1 MMGMIIPRPD
11 FERSEI
17 RLLDGL
23 WYFEFDDYNQYTIEE
38 MNDISSYTKKI
49 LVPYPYQSKKS
60 GIGDESFHDIVWY
73 MKDFYVSDKTLNGNV
88 FLNFGAVDY
97 FSEIWLNGKKLG
109 EHKGGYDS
117 FKFEVS
123 KFLKRNNRLVIRV
136 VDKHEDQ
143 PRGKQDSNFHPSGC
157 RYMRVTG
164 IWQPVWIEKAGI
176 GYIEWFKVFP
186 KINGTIRIQ
195 VKMGGKL
202 DGSKLIVEVFFYE
215 GSVGYKSVEVNN
227 SFLDFEMELEEI
239 HLWSVDDPDIYTLTL
254 RIENSGEIEDVV
266 KGYFGLREISVRN
279 GNIFLNNKPLY
290 FQAVLDQGFY
300 PNGIYVPD
308 TPEDFLKDLKA
319 VKDLGFNG
327 VRAHQKPP
335 DPRYLYFADRLGVVI
350 WEEMGDWGMEINKKN
365 IEDFIVQWRNIVNRD
380 FNHPSIIAWVP
391 FNERNDLY
399 EDKVKQELVLCVYK
413 ETKNIDPTRLVIDT
427 SGYSHVATDIL
438 DIHDYRDTTKLTGL
452 QYKKLWD
459 EYRKGTS
466 EIPASGHLMSKAFN
480 YDGQPIIISEFGG
493 WGIEGQK
500 PILNRP
506 KIAYMVLPS
515 PFDVERKY
523 RDIVLAIAE
532 VSEIAGYCYTQL
544 YDVEGELNGFLT
556 YDRKWKV
563 DPVNIQK
570 VNVLAYKKWLENLK
584 NK

>member
-1 MMGMIIPRPD
+1 
-11 FERSEI
+11 
-17 RLLDGL
+17 
-23 WYFEFDDYNQYTIEE
+23 
-38 MNDISSYTKKI
+38 
-49 LVPYPYQSKKS
+49 
-60 GIGDESFHDIVWY
+60 
-73 MKDFYVSDKTLNGNV
+73 
-88 FLNFGAVDY
+88 
-97 FSEIWLNGKKLG
+97 
-109 EHKGGYDS
+109 
-117 FKFEVS
+117 
-123 KFLKRNNRLVIRV
+123 
-136 VDKHEDQ
+136 
-143 PRGKQDSNFHPSGC
+143 
-157 RYMRVTG
+157 
-164 IWQPVWIEKAGI
+164 
-176 GYIEWFKVFP
+176 
-186 KINGTIRIQ
+186 
-195 VKMGGKL
+195 
-202 DGSKLIVEVFFYE
+202 
-215 GSVGYKSVEVNN
+215 
-227 SFLDFEMELEEI
+227 
-239 HLWSVDDPDIYTLTL
+239 
-254 RIENSGEIEDVV
+254 
-266 KGYFGLREISVRN
+266 
-279 GNIFLNNKPLY
+279 
-290 FQAVLDQGFY
+290 
-300 PNGIYVPD
+300 
-308 TPEDFLKDLKA
+308 
-319 VKDLGFNG
+319 
-327 VRAHQKPP
+327 
-335 DPRYLYFADRLGVVI
+335 
-350 WEEMGDWGMEINKKN
+350 MEINKKN